1 MKCGHLLLSVNSYLH
16 IWKSE
21 NFTSQWC
28 VNRLDL
34 FIFLNLWQGFL
45 KEKFFLSIF
54 FIIFACLMG
63 DFLSTVW
70 QPLCEF

>member
-28 VNRLDL
+28 VYRLDL